1 MYNKMDSSLKFL
13 HLHLNPQ
20 GKQTIVGS
28 ATDKN
33 VIYSA
38 DIDVIETVTGNIT
51 DLTNEF
57 IDKYK
62 HTPKNIFIT
71 DFKCGNYKGYSIKW
85 QPEEVLAG
93 YKVLDNKILYLG
105 DALQQSSRIK
115 LDIIVYSLKFPGE
128 FKFREFSSIYLI
140 NENYNPVLLE
150 NKNVLASL
158 FNDVARNVAENNLL
172 KAVKRMYSFA
182 KLNNLKDIQ
191 KKCLKIINDPTVIEL
206 YKTKTQLEIT
216 LNLYPFKHLLTRPQ
230 IINLIETTQMDV
242 SLYNKREI
250 ENKLELV
257 NTELNSIVK
266 NYIMYYKL
274 NSII

>member
-1 MYNKMDSSLKFL
+1 MNSSLKF
-13 HLHLNPQ
+13 LHLNPQ

-38 DIDVIETVTGNIT
+38 DIDVIETATGNIT

-57 IDKYK
+57 IDKFK

-71 DFKCGNYKGYSIKW
+71 DFKCGSYKGHSIKW
-85 QPEEVLAG
+85 LPEEVLAG
-93 YKVLDNKILYLG
+93 YKVLDNKTLYLE
-105 DALQQSSRIK
+105 DALQQNSRIK

-128 FKFREFSSIYLI
+128 FKFREYSSIYLI

-172 KAVKRMYSFA
+172 KATKRMYSFA

-216 LNLYPFKHLLTRPQ
+216 LSLYPFELTRPQ
-230 IINLIETTQMDV
+230 IINLMETTQMD
-242 SLYNKREI
+242 LYNKREI

-266 NYIMYYKL
+266 NYITHYKL